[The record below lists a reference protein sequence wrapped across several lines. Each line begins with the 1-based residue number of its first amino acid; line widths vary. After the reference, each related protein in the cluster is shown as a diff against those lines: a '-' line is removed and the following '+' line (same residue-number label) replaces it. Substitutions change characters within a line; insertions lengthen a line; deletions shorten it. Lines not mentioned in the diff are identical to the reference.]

1 MGDFFS
7 FDDNTLD
14 GLKIVMQHARMV
26 IFTYCLKTDEM
37 TVYGTDLKKID
48 HLSGILHDS
57 YRSSLVFPEDFW
69 KLQEFLEGRLQG
81 PIEIRVKKSQN
92 ADYQELSMDALTKN
106 KDGLLIGSMKD
117 LTPERK
123 KEHRWQEQAQR
134 DSLTS
139 LYNNQ
144 TGKILIS
151 EYLSKKTPFSSCGIM
166 VIDID
171 FFKNINDNY
180 GHLFGDEVLTT
191 FASFLRTFFRSKDI
205 LVRAGG
211 DEFVVFL
218 KEISHQDL
226 LKKSMHFVHMVR
238 KIQFSLPNVRISCSV
253 GVCYLQENI
262 AGFTY
267 EQIFENAD
275 WALYQA
281 KIKGRN
287 RYVFCDNLKRFEVNS
302 LSIDTDKTIDT
313 SSPLDSRYLRNDII
327 ATAFELFEKQNSF
340 NAALDLL
347 LQVIGIRFQLD
358 RITVIR
364 TDMQEQTFT
373 RLYQWRKD
381 AASQMSVSNEPV
393 HFTREDFQTL
403 FRSYDEY
410 GTTVLQQH
418 NLEVYSPDAREKLMP
433 EHAQT
438 TLYAAMY
445 CEGRYTGSI
454 SYVVCEDERYWST
467 HDRRQ
472 LGELTK
478 IISVHMAKRQAIN
491 SYGQASFSTPDYDA
505 LTGLLSFA
513 RFKEEAERIIVG
525 GYAGSYV
532 MIYTDICGFKYFN
545 QKYGYSA
552 GDQILK
558 EFATFIIEKLPEGVD
573 SYFTR
578 VVADQFLMFLP
589 HSQIDQ
595 STKIVNSL
603 NTSFSHMINTLFPG
617 SNLKLRS
624 GIYPITSECLGASMA
639 IDGANYARRQISENS
654 TETAC
659 FFNAEIQKQQNLEN
673 QIIGSIDEAMKKEE
687 FKIFYQP
694 KISLDTHKIVGA
706 EALIRWIRPNGTT
719 LTPNAFIPLY
729 EKNGRILDLDYYV
742 LEKTAEFLSH
752 NIKEGLSAFPVSV
765 NVSALHARDD
775 STIEKYLSVLKKYDL
790 PPSLFQV
797 EITESATVFNYANVH
812 KMFSHFRKEGFT
824 TALDNF
830 GAGFSVMNLIADIP
844 LDVVKLDRIFIE
856 KCLNTERGRFFLKE
870 TIHIL
875 KGLGFTVLC
884 ESVERKD
891 QADFLRESGC
901 DQLQGRLFCM
911 PLPEDEFRE
920 MLYE

>member
-7 FDDNTLD
+7 FDNNTAE
-14 GLKIVMQHARMV
+14 GLKVVMQHARMV
-26 IFTYCLKTDEM
+26 IFTYCPETDEM
-37 TVYGTDLKKID
+37 SVYGNNLKKID
-48 HLSGILHDS
+48 HLSGILHDK
-57 YRSSLVFPEDFW
+57 YRISLVFPEDFW

-81 PIEIRVKKSQN
+81 PIEIRVKKSESTE
-92 ADYQELSMDALTKN
+92 YQELSMDALNKS

-151 EYLSKKTPFSSCGIM
+151 EYLSRKAPFSSCGMM

-218 KEISHQDL
+218 KEIRHQDL

-238 KIQFSLPNVRISCSV
+238 KIQFSLPDVRISCSV

-267 EQIFENAD
+267 EQLFENAD

-302 LSIDTDKTIDT
+302 LSIDSDQSIDA

-364 TDMQEQTFT
+364 TDMQEQTAS
-373 RLYQWRKD
+373 RQYQWQKD
-381 AASQMSVSNEPV
+381 TSDKLNVLDEPI
-393 HFTREDFQTL
+393 HFSKEDFQTL

-410 GTTVLQQH
+410 GTAVLQQN
-418 NLEVYSPDAREKLMP
+418 NLAVYSPEAKGILMQNQ
-433 EHAQT
+433 AQT
-438 TLYAAMY
+438 VLYAAMY

-454 SYVVCEDERYWST
+454 AYVVYETERYWST
-467 HDRRQ
+467 HDRKQ

-491 SYGQASFSTPDYDA
+491 SYGQSSFSTPDYDA

-513 RFKEEAERIIVG
+513 RFKEEAERIIVS
-525 GYAGSYV
+525 GYANSYV

-545 QKYGYSA
+545 QKYSYSA

-558 EFATFIIEKLPEGVD
+558 EFTSFIIEKLPEGVD
-573 SYFTR
+573 GYFTR
-578 VVADQFLMFLP
+578 VVADQFLLFVP
-589 HSQIDQ
+589 HSNIEQ
-595 STKIVNSL
+595 SGEIVKEL
-603 NTSFSHMINTLFPG
+603 NTQFTHIANALFPG

-624 GIYPITSECLGASMA
+624 GIYPIPPHCLSASMA
-639 IDGANYARRQISENS
+639 IDAANYARKQISENS
-654 TETAC
+654 AETAC
-659 FFNAEIQKQQNLEN
+659 LFDSEIRKQQQLEN
-673 QIIGSIDEAMKKEE
+673 EIIGSIDEAMKKEE

-694 KISLDTHKIVGA
+694 KISLGTHKIVGA
-706 EALIRWIRPNGTT
+706 EALIRWVRPDGTT
-719 LTPNAFIPLY
+719 LMPNAFIPLY

-742 LEKTAEFLSH
+742 LEKAAQFICR
-752 NIKEGLSAFPVSV
+752 NQKDGLPVFPVSV
-765 NVSALHARDD
+765 NVSSLHARDD
-775 STIEKYLSVLKKYDL
+775 STIEKYLSVLKKYEL
-790 PPSLFQV
+790 SPSLFQV
-797 EITESATVFNYANVH
+797 EITESATVFNYENVR
-812 KMFSHFRKEGFT
+812 KMFTRFRQKGFT

-830 GAGFSVMNLIADIP
+830 GAGFSIMNLIADIP

-856 KCLNTERGRFFLKE
+856 KCLNTDRGRFFLKE
-870 TIHIL
+870 IIQIL

>member
-1 MGDFFS
+1 MGEFFS
-7 FDDNTLD
+7 FDDNSLD
-14 GLKIVMQHARMV
+14 GLKVVLQHARMV
-26 IFTYCLKTDEM
+26 IFTYCPETDEM
-37 TVYGTDLKKID
+37 TVYGTNLKKID
-48 HLSGILHDS
+48 HLCGILHAPS
-57 YRSSLVFPEDFW
+57 RVSLVFPEDFW

-81 PIEIRVKKSQN
+81 PIEIRVKKS
-92 ADYQELSMDALTKN
+92 ADAEYQDLSMDALTKSRN
-106 KDGLLIGSMKD
+106 GLLIGSMKD

-151 EYLSKKTPFSSCGIM
+151 EYLSKKAPFSSCGMM

-226 LKKSMHFVHMVR
+226 LKKSMHFIHMVR
-238 KIQFSLPNVRISCSV
+238 KIQFSLPNVSISCSV

-267 EQIFENAD
+267 EQVFENAD

-302 LSIDTDKTIDT
+302 LSIDKDKTIDT
-313 SSPLDSRYLRNDII
+313 SSPLDSRYLRNDIV

-364 TDMQEQTFT
+364 TDMQEQTASKQ
-373 RLYQWRKD
+373 YQWQKD
-381 AASQMSVSNEPV
+381 TSDKLSVLDEPI
-393 HFTREDFQTL
+393 HFSKEDFQTL

-410 GTTVLQQH
+410 GTTVLQQN
-418 NLEVYSPDAREKLMP
+418 NLAVYSPEAKEILMQNQ
-433 EHAQT
+433 AQT
-438 TLYAAMY
+438 VLYAAMY

-454 SYVVCEDERYWST
+454 AYVVYETERYWST
-467 HDRRQ
+467 HDRKQ

-491 SYGQASFSTPDYDA
+491 SYGQSSFSTPDYDA
-505 LTGLLSFA
+505 LTGLLSFS
-513 RFKEEAERIIVG
+513 RFKEEAERIIVS
-525 GYAGSYV
+525 GYANSYV

-558 EFATFIIEKLPEGVD
+558 EFTSFIIEKLPEGVD
-573 SYFTR
+573 GYFTR
-578 VVADQFLMFLP
+578 VVADQFLLFVP
-589 HSQIDQ
+589 HSNIEQ
-595 STKIVNSL
+595 SGEIVKEL
-603 NTSFSHMINTLFPG
+603 NTQFTHMANALFPG

-624 GIYPITSECLGASMA
+624 GIYPIPPHCLSASMA
-639 IDGANYARRQISENS
+639 IDAANYARKQISENS
-654 TETAC
+654 AETAC
-659 FFNAEIQKQQNLEN
+659 LFDSEIRKQQQLEIE
-673 QIIGSIDEAMKKEE
+673 IIGSIDEAMKREE

-694 KISLDTHKIVGA
+694 KISLDTHRIVGA
-706 EALIRWIRPNGTT
+706 EALIRWVRPDGTT
-719 LTPNAFIPLY
+719 LTPAAFIPLY

-742 LEKTAEFLSH
+742 LEKAAAFIAR
-752 NIKEGLSAFPVSV
+752 NIKEGLPVFPVSV

-775 STIEKYLSVLKKYDL
+775 STTEKYLSVLKKYGL
-790 PPSLFQV
+790 SPSLFQV
-797 EITESATVFNYANVH
+797 EITESATVFNYTNVH

-830 GAGFSVMNLIADIP
+830 GAGFSIMNLIADIP

-856 KCLNTERGRFFLKE
+856 KCLNTDRGRFFLKQ
-870 TIHIL
+870 IIQIL